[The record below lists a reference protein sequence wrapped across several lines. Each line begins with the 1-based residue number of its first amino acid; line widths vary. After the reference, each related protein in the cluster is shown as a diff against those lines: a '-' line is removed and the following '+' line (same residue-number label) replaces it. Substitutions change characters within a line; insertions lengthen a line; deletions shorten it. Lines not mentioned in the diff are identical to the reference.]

1 MVFDFQAGITIL
13 YLKWKGVGVDL
24 HQQDIDRG
32 VRNCTSTLA
41 ILAEGAPNVEI
52 FRDCFDALAT
62 FVSRNSLDDRDRQL
76 SDDVSED
83 LNTYCRKVIAL
94 GVAPHIAKLLQE
106 MSEAA

>member
-1 MVFDFQAGITIL
+1 MVFDFQAGIVIL
-13 YLKWKGVGVDL
+13 YLKWKGIGVDMY
-24 HQQDIDRG
+24 QQDIDRG

-52 FRDCFDALAT
+52 FRDCFDTLAT
-62 FVSRNSLDDRDRQL
+62 FVSRNSVHDSDRRP

-94 GVAPHIAKLLQE
+94 GVAPHIAKLLRE
-106 MSEAA
+106 MSGAS